1 MSDRGLS
8 CPHLFFNLVVD
19 WIIRHTT
26 EDQLRG
32 IRWTA
37 LSCLEDL
44 DYTDDEALLSHTH
57 SHIQEKTRRLN
68 NFPKQVGLN
77 ISSKIEIMALITIKR
92 RPIQI
97 DGEELPY
104 IDRFTYLG
112 SIIGRDGGTELE
124 IQSRFNMAR
133 NSLNMMNKV
142 WRSSTYSTRTN
153 LKLYHSCVL
162 KALMYG

>member
-26 EDQLRG
+26 EGQLRG

-44 DYTDDEALLSHTH
+44 DYTDDEAVLSHTH

-68 NFPKQVGLN
+68 TFAK
-77 ISSKIEIMALITIKR
+77 
-92 RPIQI
+92 
-97 DGEELPY
+97 
-104 IDRFTYLG
+104 
-112 SIIGRDGGTELE
+112 
-124 IQSRFNMAR
+124 
-133 NSLNMMNKV
+133 
-142 WRSSTYSTRTN
+142 
-153 LKLYHSCVL
+153 
-162 KALMYG
+162 